1 MLDEQLRDRLI
12 GQDKAAEILGVQ
24 PRTLEAWRQ
33 KLIGPR
39 FIHHSARCVRYR
51 LSELQAWVAAHEVNT
66 EAAA

>member
-1 MLDEQLRDRLI
+1 MSTEERLLS
-12 GQDKAAEILGVQ
+12 QNEAAEFLRVQ

-39 FIHHSARCVRYR
+39 FIRHSARCVRYR
-51 LSELQAWVAAHEVNT
+51 VGDLQAWVVSRQVNT